1 MDTRSKILTL
11 ESALALEPA
20 RPLALVSGFFD
31 VLRAAHAR
39 DLAEVR
45 HRASAGTLMAVILP
59 HPAALLSQ
67 RARAEMVAAL
77 RVIDYVLTVNDADLD
92 RIAAALHPAVVV
104 RMEDADA
111 ERVHQLIAH
120 VHRRQAR

>member
-1 MDTRSKILTL
+1 MDTLSKILTL

-20 RPLALVSGFFD
+20 RPLAVVAGLFD

-45 HRASAGTLMAVILP
+45 RGTSAGTLMAVVLP
-59 HPAALLSQ
+59 HPDAVLSQ
-67 RARAEMVAAL
+67 RARAEMVAGL
-77 RVIDYVLTVNDADLD
+77 RVIDYVLTANDADLD
-92 RIAAALHPAVVV
+92 RIAEALHPAAVV
-104 RMEDADA
+104 RLEDADRQ
-111 ERVHQLIAH
+111 RVHQLIAH